1 MSVPRASMLAIRVVP
16 LLALLPIAVAAEGLA
31 FGAPSIALEQVW
43 IEAGILTQDR
53 SQART
58 SNYLHADLAVD
69 WPLASRWS
77 VRLGARLDGYLQTGA
92 EDFDRVEVDLGESY
106 LRYQDLDRRVTLGPQ
121 IVTWGR
127 VDERPPTDQLSVQD
141 LSRMLLD
148 DLEDRRRAVLAARW
162 EEFIGDVKIDLLYVP
177 RLRAAEMPHQ
187 DSIWSPVDQ
196 TRGRI
201 IGMPFDPLMAPLI
214 QAGSVDENE
223 GGGGG
228 WGVRLSRPGR
238 GLDYALTVQ
247 NTRPSVPYYGL
258 DPRVREAVLTRPW
271 DLAGALG
278 AAPDTFVARYP
289 RTWVVGGDLGLVT
302 DNATWRL
309 EAAWRSDQPATTDD
323 LRVITREAIE
333 WVAGVEFYPGDRE
346 LRVNL
351 QLGGGQL
358 LDAPAGVLDRRKTL
372 ELFGDLETNFAR
384 DRWRARLRFFSGLD
398 AHDLYLS
405 PQLTFVGFEPHE
417 FTLAYHYFDGAE
429 QTLGG
434 FYEDN
439 DLVTLGWRMRF

>member
-1 MSVPRASMLAIRVVP
+1 MSGSRTSRPMPWIGVVP
-16 LLALLPIAVAAEGLA
+16 LLALLPMALAAEA
-31 FGAPSIALEQVW
+31 EAPSIALEQLW
-43 IEAGILTQDR
+43 IEAGVLTEDQ

-69 WPLASRWS
+69 WALAPRWS
-77 VRLGARLDGYLQTGA
+77 VRLGARLDGSLQTGV
-92 EDFDRVEVDLGESY
+92 EEFDRLELDVDESY

-127 VDERPPTDQLSVQD
+127 VDETPPTDRLSVQD

-162 EEFIGDVKIDLLYVP
+162 EEVIGVP
-177 RLRAAEMPHQ
+177 
-187 DSIWSPVDQ
+187 V
-196 TRGRI
+196 
-201 IGMPFDPLMAPLI
+201 DPLMAPLI
-214 QAGSVDENE
+214 QAGSVDDNE
-223 GGGGG
+223 GGSGG
-228 WGVRLSRPGR
+228 WGLRLSQPGR

-258 DPRVREAVLTRPW
+258 DPRVREAVLARPW
-271 DLAGALG
+271 DLAGALS

-289 RTWVVGGDLGLVT
+289 RTWVVGGDLGFVT

-309 EAAWRSDQPATTDD
+309 EAAWLSDRPATTAD
-323 LRVITREAIE
+323 LRVITREAID

-351 QLGGGQL
+351 QLGGSQL
-358 LDAPAGVLDRRKTL
+358 LDAPAGVLDRRRTL
-372 ELFGDLETNFAR
+372 DLFGDLETHFAR
-384 DRWRARLRFFSGLD
+384 DRWRARLRFFKGMED
-398 AHDLYLS
+398 RDLYLN
-405 PQLTFVGFEPHE
+405 PQLAFLGFEPHE
-417 FTLAYHYFDGAE
+417 LTLAYHYFDGDE

-439 DLVTLGWRMRF
+439 DLVSLSWRMHF